1 MEKRVKTAK
10 DSCQTVNFT
19 VISGINYPFGSR
31 KYLMSLLKGVVEKD
45 NSKFVLIAGNTLA
58 GKELEK
64 ELKDRI
70 KLERKLVRQNNKLK
84 EKGEKKDT
92 FTQEDEDGI
101 KRDFTEEIA
110 YGLHD
115 FLPVIKDVN
124 YHIQIA
130 EKVFDK
136 PLGTKI
142 LERLRSIRKT
152 LGHDDIRLIYDTEAQ
167 VPVRM
172 TGVENIR
179 SVVPYKAPWTYKIIT
194 GLMQLLIDKFVS
206 RTYSPRPSL
215 VLTGCTGVGAHLP
228 FYQGV
233 PSVSI
238 PKFSKIGEQISSE
251 NMVGCVTISLCVE
264 SGALKVKPITYDFR
278 TVIFNERKFLIK
290 EEYSTAEKAVLTAL
304 KPSSA
309 SFKVI
314 AFRINED
321 LPVKKQLSEAKIKEA
336 IESLKKQKL
345 IVFNEKS
352 NRYEVNEEAVGY
364 AKISLDDFLRGGKLI
379 RHIVE
384 ACRHIGCLKTLYH
397 TADHD
402 LPLLLADADAFIDA
416 GDSIQGIAHD
426 YEYNGENLPIVNG
439 FDKQQVLAANLFKKN
454 LIDAFSI
461 RAKRLSES
469 KSKQNVA
476 DFIRKCLISFRFIT
490 GNHPA
495 WATRTRNSLVLGH
508 FEDLLKH
515 LLFVD
520 ILRICREHG
529 YTDVDS
535 DEALKIINEKII
547 RVGEDGIAEI
557 DGIRVGVKHPHKSRT
572 LTKSQR
578 VQEVINFI
586 YGSFY
591 AFMKNNKEKHP
602 DVSLAYVGNFHEAA
616 AVHVS
621 KFGRTLLG
629 VMVGAYLKDTQ
640 FEVNK
645 DKVVDIG
652 PAKVEAYLNPD
663 GQILYSQIE
672 FINNIHP
679 EDQKLVLAKKI
690 STKMVLELCSWLT
703 DIFNLPW
710 RY

>member
-1 MEKRVKTAK
+1 MKAAK

-31 KYLMSLLKGVVEKD
+31 KYLMSLLKGVAEKD
-45 NSKFVLIAGNTLA
+45 DSKFILIAGNTLA
-58 GKELEK
+58 GKELER
-64 ELKDRI
+64 ELKDRV
-70 KLERKLVRQNNKLK
+70 KLERKLIRQNNKLK

-92 FTQEDEDGI
+92 FTQEDEDNI
-101 KRDFTEEIA
+101 KRDFIEEIA

-142 LERLRSIRKT
+142 LERLKGIRKV

-172 TGVENIR
+172 AGVENIR
-179 SVVPYKAPWTYKIIT
+179 SVVPYRTPWFYKIIT
-194 GLMQLLIDKFVS
+194 GLMQRLIDSFVS

-215 VLTGCTGVGAHLP
+215 VLAACTGVGAYLP

-233 PSVSI
+233 PSVSV
-238 PKFSKIGEQISSE
+238 PTFHKIGEQLSSE

-264 SGALKVKPITYDFR
+264 SGLLKVRPITYDFR
-278 TVIFNERKFLIK
+278 TVIFNERKLLIK
-290 EEYSTAEKAVLTAL
+290 DEYSAAEKAALEAL

-309 SFKVI
+309 SLRVI
-314 AFRINED
+314 TFRINEQ
-321 LPVKKQLSEAKIKEA
+321 LSVKKQMSDAKVKEA
-336 IESLKKQKL
+336 LENLKKKKL

-352 NRYEVNEEAVGY
+352 NRYEVNEDTVGY
-364 AKISLDDFLRGGKLI
+364 AKISLDDFLKGGRLI
-379 RHIVE
+379 RHVVE

-397 TADHD
+397 TADED
-402 LPLLLADADAFIDA
+402 LPKMLVDADAFIDA

-454 LIDAFSI
+454 LVDTFSL

-476 DFIRKCLISFRFIT
+476 DFINKCLISFRFIT

-515 LLFVD
+515 LIFVD
-520 ILRICREHG
+520 ILRICREYG
-529 YTDVDS
+529 YTNVDS
-535 DEALKIINEKII
+535 DEVLKIINEKIV

-591 AFMKNNKEKHP
+591 AFMENVEKKHP

-652 PAKVEAYLNPD
+652 PAKVEAYLSPD

-672 FINNIHP
+672 FINNINP
-679 EDQKLVLAKKI
+679 EDQKLVLAKRI
-690 STKMVLELCSWLT
+690 TTKMVLELCSWLT
-703 DIFNLPW
+703 KIFDLPW